1 MMIMETLKLYF
12 KFFVGGGGFVLLA
25 LVTAVGGD
33 DFNKILFQLEEKVNW
48 WAKER
53 SPLIAREI
61 TARVIK

>member
-1 MMIMETLKLYF
+1 M
-12 KFFVGGGGFVLLA
+12 LLA
-25 LVTAVGGD
+25 LVTAGGGD
-33 DFNKILFQLEEKVNW
+33 DFNKILFQLEEKVKW